1 VTDVHCVRRRS
12 PVGFQRFVRKT
23 LTQERMASPTLNRTS
38 SIAKRRSTRI
48 ALNAPVGLTG
58 HDRAEVQ
65 FSLAA
70 KATNLN
76 RHGAAVQVTRELLV
90 GTTVLLRNK
99 RGTQISARIV
109 AQVGASQGGP
119 TYGIEFVEDTDLS
132 RNFWGITFPSNA

>member
-1 VTDVHCVRRRS
+1 
-12 PVGFQRFVRKT
+12 
-23 LTQERMASPTLNRTS
+23 MASPTLNRS
-38 SIAKRRSTRI
+38 SIAKRRSARI

-58 HDRAEVQ
+58 HDQAEGR
-65 FSLAA
+65 FSLSA

-90 GTTVLLRNK
+90 GTTVVVRNK

-109 AQVGASQGGP
+109 AQVGASPGGP
-119 TYGIEFVEDTDLS
+119 TYGIEFVEDSEHS